1 MDSTIQDSLLKED
14 DLLTIILTKPKLA
27 LDFIITNCPKKYL
40 FWLITLGG
48 IATAINGAQ
57 VNLAAHKTLSI
68 AILVFAI
75 ILGAVFGW
83 ISSYLYAWLLSWTGE
98 WLNGHGKMN
107 QFIVVI
113 AWAMIPLIF
122 NLVLLIPKFIIFGD
136 NTFSIAVSELNNLE
150 TFFYYLFEFIKTIL
164 SIWALIILIAGICL
178 IQKFNLAK
186 AILNSLLPVIVIII
200 PVLLILGVV
209 YILK

>member
-1 MDSTIQDSLLKED
+1 
-14 DLLTIILTKPKLA
+14 
-27 LDFIITNCPKKYL
+27 
-40 FWLITLGG
+40 
-48 IATAINGAQ
+48 
-57 VNLAAHKTLSI
+57 
-68 AILVFAI
+68 
-75 ILGAVFGW
+75 
-83 ISSYLYAWLLSWTGE
+83 LSWTGE
-98 WLNGHGKMN
+98 WLNGHGKMS

-136 NTFSIAVSELNNLE
+136 NTFSIAVSELNNVE
-150 TFFYYLFEFIKTIL
+150 TFFYYLFELIKTIL
-164 SIWALIILIAGICL
+164 SIWAFIILIAGTCL